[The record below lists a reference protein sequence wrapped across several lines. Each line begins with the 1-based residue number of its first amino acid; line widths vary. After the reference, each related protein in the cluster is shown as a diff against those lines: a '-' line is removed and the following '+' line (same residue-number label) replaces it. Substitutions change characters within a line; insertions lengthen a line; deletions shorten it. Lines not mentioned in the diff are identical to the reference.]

1 MTQIK
6 GLWRLYLHVKEI
18 QCHGKR
24 SSQCRGPDV
33 GNFSPFQVQKK
44 DSLMLGLCLCSAT
57 RYSKAQSS
65 SLLLVASAVH
75 CRLAL
80 LCPCHSLR
88 EDRSADNWIFNTL
101 VSVVILSEESCAL
114 LHVPQVVLLIIYYG
128 KSGSSHLLKLQ
139 ILSLP
144 SLSPSLI
151 ASSYTPAP
159 RGISHC
165 LYPPFCSRSP
175 WHTWNS
181 ITTAQGEGVAS
192 LWGPDTKC
200 LFLSFRMTLPA
211 PPLSGDNDLIISFL
225 AKILLCSPDPK
236 RS

>member
-1 MTQIK
+1 MSFSLQAYHLLLTFLQLPWVPWRIVLQWWALLEHSNVILLKDCSASSNGMTQIK

-139 ILSLP
+139 TRRGADVPERRAVVPKACLLFPRTTLTS
-144 SLSPSLI
+144 SPEALLCADSQTI
-151 ASSYTPAP
+151 GAT
-159 RGISHC
+159 
-165 LYPPFCSRSP
+165 
-175 WHTWNS
+175 
-181 ITTAQGEGVAS
+181 
-192 LWGPDTKC
+192 
-200 LFLSFRMTLPA
+200 TLP
-211 PPLSGDNDLIISFL
+211 
-225 AKILLCSPDPK
+225 C
-236 RS
+236 

>member
-1 MTQIK
+1 M
-6 GLWRLYLHVKEI
+6 G
-18 QCHGKR
+18 
-24 SSQCRGPDV
+24 RGPASAED
-33 GNFSPFQVQKK
+33 
-44 DSLMLGLCLCSAT
+44 LMLAIFHHFRCCEVVPPWTSRGFTVRGTEEGLTNARPLPVLCN
-57 RYSKAQSS
+57 KIQQSS
-65 SLLLVASAVH
+65 VLKPS
-75 CRLAL
+75 
-80 LCPCHSLR
+80 
-88 EDRSADNWIFNTL
+88 
-101 VSVVILSEESCAL
+101 SC
-114 LHVPQVVLLIIYYG
+114 G
-128 KSGSSHLLKLQ
+128 Q

>member
-1 MTQIK
+1 MKVPWRIVLQWWALLEHSNVILLKDCSASSNGMTQIK

-65 SLLLVASAVH
+65 SLLLVA
-75 CRLAL
+75 
-80 LCPCHSLR
+80 
-88 EDRSADNWIFNTL
+88 
-101 VSVVILSEESCAL
+101 
-114 LHVPQVVLLIIYYG
+114 
-128 KSGSSHLLKLQ
+128 
-139 ILSLP
+139 
-144 SLSPSLI
+144 
-151 ASSYTPAP
+151 
-159 RGISHC
+159 
-165 LYPPFCSRSP
+165 RSP